1 MLHLN
6 TIHEID
12 ALEGLRQLA
21 DQSVDCVMTSPPYW
35 STRDY
40 NVLESS
46 WSDGSS
52 CGLGLEVNAND
63 YVRHLCEVFDEV
75 KRVLKKTGTVWV
87 NLGDTYAGSWGNNA
101 PNGIKGVQRGR
112 TVSGRRWNRP
122 GYQGTTFRPPSSA
135 KQGVRQKSLCL
146 IPERFALGM
155 VERGWILRNRVVW
168 HKPNHMPA
176 SVKDRLTQT
185 WEYLLFFVKQ
195 KRYLFDLDGIR
206 EPHKDPGRGKAESSP
221 KPAPVRRSHHLKGRR
236 LPPPVGQAQS
246 LHPLGKNPG
255 DCWNIAT
262 GSFRGAHVAVY
273 PEQLCERPIKA
284 GCPRHVCT
292 TCGAATFTDQNRP
305 ACDCSGGVRGVP
317 GVSPGVVLDP
327 FMGSGTTAVVARRL
341 GRSFIGF
348 ELNPEYV
355 KLADRRLRTVRGSG
369 FGATGSTIRH
379 RGITKGGFK

>member
-1 MLHLN
+1 MLQLN

-12 ALEGLRQLA
+12 ALKGLRKLP

-40 NVLESS
+40 KVVESI
-46 WSDGSS
+46 WLDGSS
-52 CGLGLEVNAND
+52 CSLGLEADADD
-63 YVRHLCEVFDEV
+63 YVRHLCEVFEEI
-75 KRVLKKTGTVWV
+75 KRVLKETGTVWV
-87 NLGDTYAGSWGNNA
+87 NLGDTYAGSGGQCA
-101 PNGIKGVQRGR
+101 SKGIKGGQRER
-112 TVSGRRWNRP
+112 TVNGRRWKRSA
-122 GYQGTTFRPPSSA
+122 YQGTTFRPPSSA
-135 KQGVRQKSLCL
+135 KQVVRDKSLCL
-146 IPERFALGM
+146 IPERFALAM
-155 VERGWILRNRVVW
+155 VERGWILRNRVIW

-195 KRYLFDLDGIR
+195 KRYLFDLDAIR
-206 EPHKDPGRGKAESSP
+206 EPHKDLGRGDAESAVR
-221 KPAPVRRSHHLKGRR
+221 PAAHRRSHHTKGRR
-236 LPPPVGQAQS
+236 LPPSVGQPQS

-262 GSFRGAHVAVY
+262 GSFRGAHFAGY

-284 GCPRHVCT
+284 GCPRCVCT
-292 TCGAATFTDQNRP
+292 TCGAVTFSDEKGP
-305 ACDCSGGVRGVP
+305 ECDCNGEVGGVT
-317 GVSPGVVLDP
+317 PGVVLDP

-355 KLADRRLRTVRGSG
+355 SLANQRLLSAVRRPGQRPTSRDI
-369 FGATGSTIRH
+369 AA
-379 RGITKGGFK
+379 